1 MKTTL
6 DRFGRVIVP
15 KVIRDRLG
23 LVPGAELTIDV
34 HENEVVLKPVE
45 HEAHLKR
52 ENGIL
57 VFAGT
62 AKNDLGD
69 AVRIHREDRHRNV
82 TRKCGRL

>member
-15 KVIRDRLG
+15 KSIRDRLG
-23 LVPGAELTIDV
+23 LVPGSEMTIDE
-34 HENEVVLKPVE
+34 HENEVVLKLVDLEGP
-45 HEAHLKR
+45 LKL

-62 AKNDLGD
+62 AKSDLTE
-69 AVRIHREDRHRNV
+69 AVRMHREDRQ
-82 TRKCGRL
+82 RKVAGKKA

>member
-15 KVIRDRLG
+15 KSIRDRLG
-23 LVPGAELTIDV
+23 LVPGSEMTIDE
-34 HENEVVLKPVE
+34 HENEVVLKLVDLEGP
-45 HEAHLKR
+45 LKL

-62 AKNDLGD
+62 AKSDLTE
-69 AVRIHREDRHRNV
+69 AVRMHREDRQ
-82 TRKCGRL
+82 RKVAGKKT